1 MALLKA
7 NVLVANAVAGDAALA
22 LALARVAAP
31 ELRVGAD
38 SLLAMPVK
46 VYVLALLKFAL
57 PSCSLE
63 TVRSSALGLTVKLF
77 AVPAS
82 NEVPEPDMVNVGVKV
97 RL

>member
-57 PSCSLE
+57 PSYGLE
-63 TVRSSALGLTVKLF
+63 TVRSSALGLTVKSL
-77 AVPAS
+77 AVPAL
-82 NEVPEPDMVNVGVKV
+82 NVVPDKVKLGVSV
-97 RL
+97 RE